1 MEDVRT
7 FELKVGVF
15 ILIGVAILFL
25 IVFSIGD
32 INFSKSGYKI
42 TVEFNFASGLAV
54 SAPVRLAGVRVG
66 QVQAVRIDYDKVT
79 RHPKAEVTAWIEES
93 AKIETD
99 SKVTINQ
106 LGLLGEK
113 YLEIMAGTPGNPVVK
128 PGEKIVGHDP
138 VSMEKITENLANLS
152 DDVKA
157 IVERL
162 RKGEGTIGK
171 LLTDEKI
178 YNDLEAFVEDIKK
191 HPWKLLNKPRGE

>member
-1 MEDVRT
+1 MEDVRS

-32 INFSKSGYKI
+32 INFSKSGYTI
-42 TVEFNFASGLAV
+42 GVEFNFANGLAV
-54 SAPVRLAGVRVG
+54 SAPVRLAGVRIG
-66 QVQAVRIDYDKVT
+66 QVQSVRIGYEKDT
-79 RHPKAEVTAWIEES
+79 GHPKAEITAWVDQS
-93 AKIETD
+93 AKIEKD

-113 YLEIMAGTPGNPVVK
+113 YLEIMPGTTGTALVK
-128 PGEKIVGHDP
+128 PGDKIVGHDP

-152 DDVKA
+152 DDVKS

-171 LLTDEKI
+171 LLVDEKI
-178 YNDLEAFVEDIKK
+178 YNDLEAFVADIKA